1 MPLRHRPHTLPVLSA
16 SENVSSGGTVVGT
29 DREASSSVR
38 GQLTPADAR
47 SVVERWGVE
56 ISRPHLFLFNLADA
70 DRIGLGDWLEYGDRR
85 FVVKALKVW
94 DAEARTAHVEALLEE
109 ME

>member
-1 MPLRHRPHTLPVLSA
+1 MPLRHRPHTLTVLSA
-16 SENVSSGGTVVGT
+16 AEHVQAGSVIGT
-29 DREASSSVR
+29 DRESSASVL

-47 SVVERWGVE
+47 SVVERWGMEV
-56 ISRPHLFLFNLADA
+56 IRPHMFLFNLSDA
-70 DRIGLGDWLEYGDRR
+70 DRIGLGDWLEYGARR

-94 DAEARTAHVEALLEE
+94 DAETRTGHVEALLEE